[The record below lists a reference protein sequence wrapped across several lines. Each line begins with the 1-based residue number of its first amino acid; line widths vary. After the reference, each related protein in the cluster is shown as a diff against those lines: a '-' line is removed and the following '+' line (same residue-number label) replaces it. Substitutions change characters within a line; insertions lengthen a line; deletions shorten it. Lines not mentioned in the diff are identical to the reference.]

1 MPVKEKEVIA
11 WLSERKLM
19 PSPELVSHISN
30 HPEGLGLL
38 ERTVTSLTEP
48 KLFLGISDLVEEE
61 SAEAPKP
68 IKRKKVAEIPP
79 VIIERQIQKSM
90 SDGKLES
97 YVSLFNDRFKSLSK
111 LVRRDPSMRDAIRD
125 TSNLSPD
132 EENKIIGM
140 VADIQTFNNGRTRVT
155 LEDKNGKKLWE
166 NSYPLNYSNV
176 INSLFIFGKNRI
188 INVGYKLIPDKKDE
202 TSFEGLEGVDNSVQ
216 KIQAWVFDMD
226 TLGVKNNEYAFRGD
240 RSESGIKI
248 MENSQSDIK
257 VLANLNS
264 FNKGKILLA
273 FLMYSLSP
281 KKPCSGLKI
290 LLIDRPLAIKVSI
303 I

>member
-1 MPVKEKEVIA
+1 MSVKEKEVIA

-68 IKRKKVAEIPP
+68 VKRKKVAEIPP

-125 TSNLSPD
+125 TSNLSTD
-132 EENKIIGM
+132 E
-140 VADIQTFNNGRTRVT
+140 
-155 LEDKNGKKLWE
+155 
-166 NSYPLNYSNV
+166 
-176 INSLFIFGKNRI
+176 
-188 INVGYKLIPDKKDE
+188 
-202 TSFEGLEGVDNSVQ
+202 
-216 KIQAWVFDMD
+216 
-226 TLGVKNNEYAFRGD
+226 
-240 RSESGIKI
+240 
-248 MENSQSDIK
+248 
-257 VLANLNS
+257 
-264 FNKGKILLA
+264 
-273 FLMYSLSP
+273 
-281 KKPCSGLKI
+281 
-290 LLIDRPLAIKVSI
+290 
-303 I
+303 

>member
-140 VADIQTFNNGRTRVT
+140 VAD
-155 LEDKNGKKLWE
+155 L
-166 NSYPLNYSNV
+166 
-176 INSLFIFGKNRI
+176 SLIHI
-188 INVGYKLIPDKKDE
+188 
-202 TSFEGLEGVDNSVQ
+202 
-216 KIQAWVFDMD
+216 
-226 TLGVKNNEYAFRGD
+226 
-240 RSESGIKI
+240 
-248 MENSQSDIK
+248 
-257 VLANLNS
+257 
-264 FNKGKILLA
+264 
-273 FLMYSLSP
+273 
-281 KKPCSGLKI
+281 
-290 LLIDRPLAIKVSI
+290 
-303 I
+303 

>member
-1 MPVKEKEVIA
+1 MSANDKEVIA

-19 PSPELVSHISN
+19 PSPELVNHISN
-30 HPEGLGLL
+30 HPEGISLL

-61 SAEAPKP
+61 VIDAPKV
-68 IKRKKVAEIPP
+68 IERKKVADIPP

-97 YVSLFNDRFKSLSK
+97 FVSLFNDRFKNLSK

-155 LEDKNGKKLWE
+155 LEDRG
-166 NSYPLNYSNV
+166 
-176 INSLFIFGKNRI
+176 GR
-188 INVGYKLIPDKKDE
+188 INVMLQE
-202 TSFEGLEGVDNSVQ
+202 S
-216 KIQAWVFDMD
+216 
-226 TLGVKNNEYAFRGD
+226 
-240 RSESGIKI
+240 SE
-248 MENSQSDIK
+248 E
-257 VLANLNS
+257 NLNLIMDEVIGVS
-264 FNKGKILLA
+264 GK
-273 FLMYSLSP
+273 LSRQGNVLFVNSP
-281 KKPCSGLKI
+281 I
-290 LLIDRPLAIKVSI
+290 VRPSP
-303 I
+303 

>member
-1 MPVKEKEVIA
+1 MSANDKEVIA

-19 PSPELVSHISN
+19 PSPELVNHISN
-30 HPEGLGLL
+30 HPEGIGLL

-61 SAEAPKP
+61 VIDAPKV
-68 IKRKKVAEIPP
+68 IERKKVADIPP

-97 YVSLFNDRFKSLSK
+97 FVSLFNDRFKNLSK

-155 LEDKNGKKLWE
+155 LEDRG
-166 NSYPLNYSNV
+166 
-176 INSLFIFGKNRI
+176 GR
-188 INVGYKLIPDKKDE
+188 INVMLQE
-202 TSFEGLEGVDNSVQ
+202 S
-216 KIQAWVFDMD
+216 
-226 TLGVKNNEYAFRGD
+226 
-240 RSESGIKI
+240 SE
-248 MENSQSDIK
+248 E
-257 VLANLNS
+257 NLN
-264 FNKGKILLA
+264 
-273 FLMYSLSP
+273 
-281 KKPCSGLKI
+281 
-290 LLIDRPLAIKVSI
+290 LIMDEVI
-303 I
+303 